1 VDERE
6 VDLEHN
12 IQHVKEKGEGSSL
25 EIRFKKCEQFQILVE

>member
-6 VDLEHN
+6 VDLELN

-25 EIRFKKCEQFQILVE
+25 GIRFKKCEQFQILVE